1 MAKPRKTYFPLMIWG
16 TLIILCVLLYF
27 FFDPNQ
33 QAWMP
38 KCPLRLL
45 TGWNCPAC
53 GLQRATHAL
62 LHGRFV
68 EALTYNYFIVI
79 FLPYLLLL
87 FVAEI
92 LKVLRRGRI
101 FIRTVE
107 HPVVTKVFFAQCLI
121 WGVIRNFLQ
130 V

>member
-33 QAWMP
+33 QVWMP

-53 GLQRATHAL
+53 GLQRAAHAL

-79 FLPYLLLL
+79 FNYSNP
-87 FVAEI
+87 
-92 LKVLRRGRI
+92 
-101 FIRTVE
+101 T
-107 HPVVTKVFFAQCLI
+107 
-121 WGVIRNFLQ
+121 
-130 V
+130 

>member
-1 MAKPRKTYFPLMIWG
+1 MIWG

-68 EALTYNYFIVI
+68 EAITYNYFIVI

>member
-1 MAKPRKTYFPLMIWG
+1 MLKPRKSYFQLIIWG
-16 TLIILCVLLYF
+16 VLIIVCIILYF
-27 FFDPNQ
+27 IFDPNQ

-45 TGWNCPAC
+45 TGWNCPVC

-62 LHGRFV
+62 LHGRFI
-68 EALTYNYFIVI
+68 EAITYNYFIVI

-87 FVAEI
+87 FTAEI
-92 LKVLRRGRI
+92 LKVLRRGKT
-101 FIRTVE
+101 FIRTIE
-107 HPVVTKVFFAQCLI
+107 HPVVIKVFFAQCLI
-121 WGVIRNFLQ
+121 WEVIRNLLQ

>member
-1 MAKPRKTYFPLMIWG
+1 MAKPRKSYFQLIIWG
-16 TLIILCVLLYF
+16 VLIIVCIILYF
-27 FFDPNQ
+27 IFDPNQ

-53 GLQRATHAL
+53 GLQRAWDAL

-79 FLPYLLLL
+79 FFPYLLLL
-87 FVAEI
+87 LIAEI

-101 FIRTVE
+101 YIRTIE